1 MKITDFKVLR
11 ANRAVYC
18 KIYTDEGIVGL
29 GESGAWGFLEASAQ
43 AMITMS
49 EDQEERERMG
59 EAGYKRV
66 NAFYRIEQMKDVY
79 RGIYR
84 ELSDRQK
91 LDWTEEP
98 FQIRR

>member
-1 MKITDFKVLR
+1 
-11 ANRAVYC
+11 
-18 KIYTDEGIVGL
+18 
-29 GESGAWGFLEASAQ
+29 
-43 AMITMS
+43 
-49 EDQEERERMG
+49 MG
-59 EAGYKRV
+59 EAGSKSV

>member
-1 MKITDFKVLR
+1 MWEIARNCYGNDDGFGP
-11 ANRAVYC
+11 A
-18 KIYTDEGIVGL
+18 GIL
-29 GESGAWGFLEASAQ
+29 THIMNIEEIAQ